1 MKYWQAKK
9 LKETEFKRLTGV
21 KKTFRMMVRTVK
33 SCLLKIKKKPGRK
46 PKLIVEDQI
55 LIIFG

>member
-21 KKTFRMMVRTVK
+21 KKTFRVMVRTVK
-33 SCLLKIKKKPGRK
+33 ACLLKIKKKPGRK
-46 PKLIVEDQI
+46 PKLIIED
-55 LIIFG
+55 FS

>member
-21 KKTFRMMVRTVK
+21 KKNFQ
-33 SCLLKIKKKPGRK
+33 SNGSHCQSLSQKKK
-46 PKLIVEDQI
+46 ETWT
-55 LIIFG
+55 

>member
-21 KKTFRMMVRTVK
+21 KKNFQSDGSHCQSLSIKNKEETRTQTQVN
-33 SCLLKIKKKPGRK
+33 S
-46 PKLIVEDQI
+46 
-55 LIIFG
+55 